1 MLEIIGEYIMDKF
14 YKYFA
19 FKAFICFVG
28 FIVSALAL
36 GDQSLTLFWVAMMST
51 VASLGFYFAKE

>member
-1 MLEIIGEYIMDKF
+1 MDKF

-28 FIVSALAL
+28 FIVSVFAL

-51 VASLGFYFAKE
+51 VASLGFYFFGE